1 MLRLELALATAI
13 LATGVTFAQTPSSNT
28 NPGGSSG
35 STSVATQPNNNDNPV
50 NRGNAQAGQSA
61 DNQNANNNNAQPS
74 NNNGNAQGARSG
86 GQGDE
91 LVGKRTSGANANDPA
106 AKQSAASSQS
116 NLGTADPNDTRAQ
129 TDANGNPIAAQHTT
143 RGNTWMWTIL
153 GVIVLA
159 FIVRYIARGRA
170 PAGEVTN
177 IDRDRNRRDDDIRR
191 AG

>member
-1 MLRLELALATAI
+1 MRRIELALATAI
-13 LATGVTFAQTPSSNT
+13 LATGVTFAQTPASNN
-28 NPGGSSG
+28 NPGGSTS

-50 NRGNAQAGQSA
+50 NRGNTQAGQSA
-61 DNQNANNNNAQPS
+61 DNQNAQPS
-74 NNNGNAQGARSG
+74 NNGNAQGAKPG

-91 LVGKRTSGANANDPA
+91 NVGKRTSGANANDPA
-106 AKQSAASSQS
+106 AQQSAASSQS

-143 RGNTWMWTIL
+143 RGNTWMWIIL

-159 FIVRYIARGRA
+159 FVVRYIARGRA
-170 PAGEVTN
+170 PAGQVTN